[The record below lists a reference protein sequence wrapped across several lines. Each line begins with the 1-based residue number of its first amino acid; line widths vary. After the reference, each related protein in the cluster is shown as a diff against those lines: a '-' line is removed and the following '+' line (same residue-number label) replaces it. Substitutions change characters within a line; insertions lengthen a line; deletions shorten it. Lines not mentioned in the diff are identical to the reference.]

1 MRVAMPLGI
10 LFSILGLAFCPLW
23 HRVSPQAIVGPYIT
37 GLALVAL
44 GDALVLAGLARGLR
58 RRGSSQG
65 SPLRLRLALALAALL
80 SFYLLMELGATA
92 WIGFTGQRDR
102 LREFRLAQR
111 QEAPARFIAHP
122 FLLYTKNPKI
132 PGVNSLGF
140 FGPEW
145 KREKPPAL
153 LRVACLGGST
163 TEDGY
168 PYWVEDTLRRAHPG
182 RAVEVMNFGTNGW
195 TTANSLINYSLI
207 VRHYRP
213 DVVILHEGA
222 NEFKMTWYGTPLSDY
237 RHAYQVLTPPP
248 LPPDGALVRYLNSYA
263 LLKWKFMA
271 LRKIPEA
278 PSLEDAVLRPSPN
291 LGGIPWEIDK
301 VAAIYERNMEA
312 MIKLVRGDGARVL
325 VMTQPF
331 SRTDLAWSANFQ
343 KFMERIN
350 ASTREVARREGSEL
364 IDLDAQMLNME
375 KLHTD
380 PIHFSPEGIQFKARA
395 VAGVIE
401 KGWK

>member
-1 MRVAMPLGI
+1 MRVALPLGI
-10 LFSILGLAFCPLW
+10 LISILGLAFCPLW
-23 HRVSPQAIVGPYIT
+23 HRVNPQAIVGPYIA

-44 GDALVLAGLARGLR
+44 GAGLLLLGLARGLQ
-58 RRGSSQG
+58 RRGGQRA
-65 SPLRLRLALALAALL
+65 PLRLRLALALATLF
-80 SFYLLMELGATA
+80 SFYLIMELGATA
-92 WIGFTGQRDR
+92 YLALSGQREK
-102 LREFRLAQR
+102 LREFRLVQR
-111 QEAPARFIAHP
+111 QEAPSRFVAHP

-145 KREKPPAL
+145 TLVKPPGM

-207 VRHYRP
+207 VRHYKP

-248 LPPDGALVRYLNSYA
+248 PPPDVGLVRYLNSYA

-271 LRKIPEA
+271 LRKLPPA

-312 MIKLVRGDGARVL
+312 MIKLIRGDGARVL
-325 VMTQPF
+325 VLTQPF

-350 ASTREVARREGSEL
+350 ASAREVARREGAEL
-364 IDLDAQMLNME
+364 IDLDKQMQGME
-375 KLHTD
+375 QLHTD
-380 PIHFSPEGIQFKARA
+380 PIHFNQEGILFKART

-401 KGWK
+401 QAWK